1 MSEDNKHNH
10 EVEPK
15 EVVTPSDDL
24 EGLRKNRDEILM
36 EKKNLEKRLKKFET
50 EAEERT
56 KAEMLEKGKFKEL
69 YEKSTN
75 ELMTLKRKME
85 FDTIAK
91 KYSFDTDYSDV
102 VLNRVQFDDNG
113 KFVDPE
119 KFFNEL
125 KTERPKLFNDDMKKE
140 IPAIDTSKPK
150 ADAAKFNH
158 IYTRKEIAE
167 MSDEDYKKNQQIILK
182 QSSQGLI
189 V

>member
-1 MSEDNKHNH
+1 MSEDNKNNH

-15 EVVTPSDDL
+15 GVVTPADDL
-24 EGLRKNRDEILM
+24 EGLRKNRDEILQ

-56 KAEMLEKGKFKEL
+56 KTEMEEKGKFKEL

-75 ELMTLKRKME
+75 ELMSLKKRLE
-85 FDTIAK
+85 FEQVAK

-102 VLNRVQFDDNG
+102 ILNRVQFDSEG
-113 KFVDPE
+113 KIQDAE
-119 KFFNEL
+119 KFFSEL
-125 KTERPKLFNDDMKKE
+125 KNERPKLFNDEKKD
-140 IPAIDTSKPK
+140 ITPVDTSKPK

-158 IYTRKEIAE
+158 IYTRKEISELSQEEYEKVKAT
-167 MSDEDYKKNQQIILK
+167 ILK